1 MTSVYERRGPG
12 ILVPPPLIYL
22 GGFAC
27 GLLLELVAPPPG
39 LPTWL
44 RVGGAAAGILLLLL
58 LDTRAM
64 LSFRRQRTPFN
75 PARAAKRLVTDGPYR
90 LTRNPMYL
98 GMACAYAGAALA
110 AEALWSLAFLALVLL
125 IVDRLIIPKEEAHLA
140 ASFGEEYERYRSR
153 VRRWL

>member
-12 ILVPPPLIYL
+12 IRVPPPLIYL
-22 GGFAC
+22 GGFVC
-27 GLLLELVAPPPG
+27 GLLAELVAPSPG
-39 LPTWL
+39 LPNWL
-44 RVGGAAAGILLLLL
+44 RIGGAAAGIVLLLL

-64 LSFRRQRTPFN
+64 LRFRRVGTPFN
-75 PARAAKRLVTDGPYR
+75 PARAAEALVTDGPYR

-110 AEALWSLAFLALVLL
+110 AEALWSLALLALVLL
-125 IVDRLIIPKEEAHLA
+125 IIDRVIIPKEEAHLA
-140 ASFGEEYERYRSR
+140 ASFGEQYLRYRGR